1 MNLVALWCYLTLA
14 AFAAGCALKA
24 LRYAT
29 APMHLRWELY
39 PLPASGEAGFGG
51 SYFEQVDWWLR
62 PQSRSRLAEGRV
74 IAAEVLTLET
84 VRTHNR
90 PLWLPSLA
98 FHWGLYLLFGLGAA
112 LLAAGPARAAGATVP
127 AGLAGGTLL
136 SVWGA
141 AGLGLGTLG
150 AAWLL
155 ARRALQPRLRNA
167 STRADFLHLVL
178 LLAVFGA
185 SWGSWLAAD
194 RHYAAGATFAASLL
208 SFGRVSDLPAWTAAQ
223 VILLGLFL
231 AYLPWSHMAHFF
243 TKFFTWHSVRWDDL
257 PADGRHEAAVRR
269 ALLLPTRWSAP
280 HVRGGDGRTWNDFV
294 GGGGE
299 NSR

>member
-1 MNLVALWCYLTLA
+1 MNPVALWCYLTLA

-24 LRYAT
+24 VRYAT

-39 PLPASGEAGFGG
+39 PLPAADGAWFAG
-51 SYFEQVDWWLR
+51 SYFEEVDWWLR
-62 PQSRSRLAEGRV
+62 PRRRARLAEFRV

-84 VRTHNR
+84 VRSHNR

-98 FHWGLYLLFGLGAA
+98 FHWGLYLLFALGAA
-112 LLAAGPARAAGATVP
+112 LLATGVVRTAGAAVP
-127 AGLAGGTLL
+127 AALGGGTLL
-136 SVWGA
+136 SAWGA

-150 AAWLL
+150 ALGLL
-155 ARRALQPRLRNA
+155 ARRTLRPRLRDA
-167 STRADFLHLVL
+167 STPADFLHLAL
-178 LLAVFGA
+178 LLAVFAA

-194 RHYAAGATFAASLL
+194 RGYAAGAAFAAAVG
-208 SFGRVSDLPAWTAAQ
+208 SFRRAPVLTGWTAAQ

-269 ALLLPTRWSAP
+269 ALMLPTSWSAP
-280 HVRGGDGRTWNDFV
+280 HVRGGSGRTWNDVV
-294 GGGGE
+294 GGGGGD
-299 NSR
+299 SR